1 MPSREAYEGFPES
14 VGLNLEMSN
23 SNSLIPIFAFLH
35 NVLIFFF
42 FTESQSRLIVLL
54 REIHKYSK
62 LNESLKIHIFVCF

>member
-42 FTESQSRLIVLL
+42 FFYRITKSAHCSIARNTQ
-54 REIHKYSK
+54 
-62 LNESLKIHIFVCF
+62 IF